1 MLRRTQDEWS
11 EKANDQGFS
20 NISETHKSQPVVC
33 DFLIRKGGAMDGNF
47 ILRVARH
54 SLEVNGG
61 YCGGNN
67 RRARSILLPCLDLWD
82 HKIYVHSP
90 RTINIRIA

>member
-33 DFLIRKGGAMDGNF
+33 DFLIRKGGAMNGNF

-67 RRARSILLPCLDLWD
+67 RCACFIILSCLELHD
-82 HKIYVHSP
+82 HRNYV
-90 RTINIRIA
+90 